1 AAPGAGRAS
10 CTIAPRSCTGF
21 FLPSACLSMPLG
33 IACSKYQTRPWQM
46 RDATAQQEDPMELQ
60 APELFRQQAF
70 IDGIWCD
77 ADQGR
82 RTDSLHPADDGIL
95 VSVPELRV
103 ERTR

>member
-1 AAPGAGRAS
+1 
-10 CTIAPRSCTGF
+10 
-21 FLPSACLSMPLG
+21 MPLG

-70 IDGIWCD
+70 IDGIWCE

-82 RTDSLHPADDGIL
+82 RTDIFNPATGDKLG
-95 VSVPELRV
+95 SVPDMGAEETRRAIEAAQAAQPAWRKQIGRASCR
-103 ERTR
+103 ERG